1 MSFSEAR
8 GNASDPGKLPKHLT
22 VDFFIKSGENNIL
35 NSGASVRLGVQVP
48 YLRTPW
54 KLERKEGLEKG
65 RGERKR
71 KI

>member
-54 KLERKEGLEKG
+54 KLERG
-65 RGERKR
+65 RRD
-71 KI
+71 